1 MRKFFSAVSKF
12 FSPVTKVVRR
22 VFSAISK
29 VLRKVSIALSGAT
42 NSFVG
47 MALTLAAVVAG
58 LPYLALVFATMTSM
72 AMWGTIFYR
81 DAEEQEK
88 LRTGLYLI
96 RIACML
102 IDIFGA
108 ASSVRDS
115 RRSRSRVQDHGHYGA
130 VYAN

>member
-12 FSPVTKVVRR
+12 FSPVTKIVRR
-22 VFSAISK
+22 VFSRIALT
-29 VLRKVSIALSGAT
+29 LRNLSIALSGAT

-47 MALTLAAVVAG
+47 MGLTLAAVVAG
-58 LPYLALVFATMTSM
+58 LPYLALVLATMTSLS
-72 AMWGTIFYR
+72 MWGTIFHR

-88 LRTGLYLI
+88 LRTGLYVI
-96 RIACML
+96 RIVCML

-115 RRSRSRVQDHGHYGA
+115 RRSRVRDHGSHGA